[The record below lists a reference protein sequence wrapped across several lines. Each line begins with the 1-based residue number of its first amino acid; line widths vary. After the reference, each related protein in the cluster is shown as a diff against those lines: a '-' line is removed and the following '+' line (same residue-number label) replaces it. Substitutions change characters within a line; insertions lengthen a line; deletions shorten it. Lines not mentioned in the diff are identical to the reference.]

1 MTVMHEAREALLTI
15 VQVLLYDPLY
25 VWTMSPA
32 RACKLQQLRAADPE
46 ASEMNTSRT
55 NGGYI
60 GGNLQPEG
68 TVNEDKFEEINVC
81 MGRPYTYYVSE
92 DLLRSSL
99 LHTKE
104 CFLNFFS

>member
-46 ASEMNTSRT
+46 ASEMNTSRV

-60 GGNLQPEG
+60 SGNLQPEG
-68 TVNEDKFEEINVC
+68 TVKGDMFEEINVC
-81 MGRPYTYYVSE
+81 MFVRNKCLYVCNE
-92 DLLRSSL
+92 CFYVQKKLLRSSL
-99 LHTKE
+99 Y
-104 CFLNFFS
+104 CV